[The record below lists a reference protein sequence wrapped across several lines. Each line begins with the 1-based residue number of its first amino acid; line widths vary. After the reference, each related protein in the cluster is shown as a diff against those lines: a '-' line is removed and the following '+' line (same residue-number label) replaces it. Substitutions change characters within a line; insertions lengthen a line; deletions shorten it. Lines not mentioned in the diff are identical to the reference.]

1 MRVAVVGAGV
11 AGISAAWHL
20 DRGGAQVRLIEQGT
34 RLGGHTHTHE
44 IGVQNGSVSID
55 TGFIVFN
62 EHNYAEFC
70 RWLHHLGVDSQPSI
84 MSFAVRDDIDALE
97 YGTTDLR
104 SIVANSSQLVR
115 PAYWS
120 LWRDVIRFY
129 RRLHE
134 GAIPDTTLGEYLA
147 GDGYGNAF
155 VQSHIVPMCAALWSQ
170 PADESLRLSL
180 RHVIEFMRNH
190 KMLQL
195 VERPAWRVIKG
206 GSSAY
211 LRAFEARFSGQ
222 IVTDAPITEITR
234 EGIGVGIRHGGSHER
249 FDAVV
254 LACHSDQAL
263 SILGDATTLEQNV
276 LGAMSYQNNAVYLH
290 SDASFMPRNKACWSS
305 WNVIR
310 GRDGAYTITYWMNL
324 LQGLTCSEQFF
335 VTLNPTSEPHQISWQ
350 GSYEHPHFTKA
361 SYAAQQKWTE
371 ISRGPL
377 QFAGAYWG
385 SGFHEDGFVSGQR
398 CARAVLDMVSC
409 DAA

>member
-1 MRVAVVGAGV
+1 MKVVVIGAGV

-20 DRGGAQVRLIEQGT
+20 DQGGVQVHLIEAGT
-34 RLGGHTHTHE
+34 RLGGHTHTHQIE
-44 IGVQNGSVSID
+44 VRNGSVSVD

-62 EHNYAEFC
+62 ENNYPEFC
-70 RWLHHLGVDSQPSI
+70 HWLRQLGIDSQSSI
-84 MSFAVRDDIDALE
+84 MSFAVRDEIDALE

-104 SIVANSSQLVR
+104 SIVANSSQLAR

-129 RRLHE
+129 RRLRE
-134 GAIPDTTLGEYLA
+134 GALPDTTLGEYLS
-147 GDGYGNAF
+147 GNGYGHAF
-155 VQSHIVPMCAALWSQ
+155 VHSHIVPMCAALWSQ
-170 PADESLRLSL
+170 PADESLQLSL

-195 VERPAWRVIKG
+195 AERPDWRVIKG
-206 GSSAY
+206 GSSSY
-211 LRAFEARFSGQ
+211 LRAFKARFRGQ

-234 EGIGVGIRHGGSHER
+234 EGNGVGIRYRECHER
-249 FDAVV
+249 FDAAV

-263 SILGDATTLEQNV
+263 SVLADATTLEKNV
-276 LGAMSYQNNAVYLH
+276 LGGVPYQNNAVYLH
-290 SDASFMPRNKACWSS
+290 NDAAFMPRNKSCWSS

-310 GRDGAYTITYWMNL
+310 GRDGSYTITYWMNR

-335 VTLNPTSEPHQISWQ
+335 VTLNPAREPRQVCWQ
-350 GSYEHPHFTKA
+350 GSYQHPLFTKA
-361 SYAAQQKWTE
+361 SYAAQQKWTQ
-371 ISRGPL
+371 ISRGPV
-377 QFAGAYWG
+377 QYAGAYWG

-398 CARAVLDMVSC
+398 CARAVLEMVSA